1 MISKVQESG
10 LNSEK
15 GRNRMNKGITFLGGG
30 SFGTALSILLANK
43 GEVVKVY
50 DISKDVVDDINNN
63 HRNSKYLKDASVP
76 ENVKAYIDMEK
87 ALSGSKYIVL
97 AVPSHVIRNISK
109 QLKEFVKPGQI
120 IISIAKG
127 IEEGTDMRLSEVI
140 GEEIPSNPVVIFSGP
155 SHAEEVSVGIPT
167 TIVVSSKEMEYAKEV
182 QDLFMTENF
191 RVYTNDDIV
200 GIEIGGAVKNI
211 IALAA
216 GVSDGIGYG
225 DNSKAAL
232 MTRGMS
238 EIIRIGLK
246 MGGKRET
253 FYGLT
258 GMGDLIVTCT
268 SMHSRNRRAGILIGQ
283 GIKMEDAVNQVGM
296 VVEGIKACKAFYELK
311 QKMDVSMPITE
322 VLYKILF
329 ENLDP
334 KAAVY
339 ELMTREKKNETY

>member
-1 MISKVQESG
+1 MSQGV
-10 LNSEK
+10 
-15 GRNRMNKGITFLGGG
+15 TFLGGG

-43 GEVVKVY
+43 GEMVKIF
-50 DISKDVVDDINNN
+50 DISQDVVDDINNN
-63 HRNSKYLKDASVP
+63 HKNSKYLKNVEVP
-76 ENVKAYIDMEK
+76 HTIKAYTNMKE
-87 ALSGSKYIVL
+87 ALKDSKFIVL

-109 QLKEFVKPGQI
+109 KLSEFIEQGQI

-127 IEEGTDMRLSEVI
+127 IEEGTDIRLSEVVSQ
-140 GEEIPSNPVVIFSGP
+140 ELPSNPVVVFSGP
-155 SHAEEVSVGIPT
+155 SHAEEVSIEIPT
-167 TIVVSSKEMEYAKEV
+167 TVVVSSKDMKYAKEV
-182 QDLFMTENF
+182 QDLFITDKF
-191 RVYTNDDIV
+191 RVYTNEDII

-216 GVSDGIGYG
+216 GISDGIGYG

-283 GIKMEDAVNQVGM
+283 GMKMEDAVKQVGM
-296 VVEGIKACKAFYELK
+296 VVEGITACKAFYELK
-311 QKMDVSMPITE
+311 KKMAVSMPITD
-322 VLYKILF
+322 VLYKILY
-329 ENLDP
+329 EGLEP

-339 ELMTREKKNETY
+339 ELMTREKKDETY